1 MLDLYGK
8 PLVVHVLSGLAN
20 AGYARSVV
28 NAAYLSEA
36 FSNLSETASPLG
48 LDVMLSIQPEPYQHA
63 GDLAFANALWETL
76 GQDEVF
82 LAANGD
88 TLAEIDSNALG
99 LLAQEVTVDRPIMIL
114 GDARADGPLRV
125 KDGLLVGIGNLDYPS
140 RSESL
145 SDVEQWDDAGLKLM
159 HSSLRSHLVK
169 PGMTMSFHG
178 ENGLVGRVVASGGS
192 ILVREAPIRDRAEI
206 GTVADYESRDAN
218 THLRQLVSR
227 INAERLR
234 QMESERPGERAS

>member
-1 MLDLYGK
+1 MLDIYGK

-36 FSNLSETASPLG
+36 FSNLSEAASPLG
-48 LDVMLSIQPEPYQHA
+48 LDVMLSVQPEPYQHA
-63 GDLAFANALWETL
+63 GDLAFANPLWETL

-88 TLAEIDSNALG
+88 TLAEIDSGELG
-99 LLAQEVTVDRPIMIL
+99 LLAQEVTVECPIMIL
-114 GDARADGPLRV
+114 GDAILDGPLRV
-125 KDGLLVGIGNLDYPS
+125 RDGQLVGIGNLDYPT
-140 RSESL
+140 RSERL
-145 SDVEQWDDAGLKLM
+145 SDLERWDDAGLKLM
-159 HSSLRSHLVK
+159 HSSLKPHLVE
-169 PGMTMSFHG
+169 PGTTMSFHG

-192 ILVREAPIRDRAEI
+192 ILVREAPILDRAEI
-206 GTVADYESRDAN
+206 GTVKDYESRETN
-218 THLRQLVSR
+218 THLRELVDR

-234 QMESERPGERAS
+234 QMNQSGRSKAS